1 MVTQVTRAPSPS
13 TRRVRRCS
21 PTVWRALGSLASVG
35 TLAACSSQTSAAERS
50 TPTTSAPVQL
60 VDVVASWTGSYTVT
74 GTKTEPTYIE
84 HVTITRNNDVFTV
97 AGGAM
102 VNMDPS
108 VESVRLGTDGSIEHV
123 VCPAAMDC
131 TTPRPLTGF
140 LATASVLSAA
150 RSGRLTG
157 TVIPQSFGNRT
168 VVCVPAEQIGVVDP
182 VLDPCLDLETGA
194 VLAQRHRR
202 SGTYD
207 GPTFDPW
214 SVTVTA
220 TAATT

>member
-1 MVTQVTRAPSPS
+1 MMHSIAVGAGV
-13 TRRVRRCS
+13 V
-21 PTVWRALGSLASVG
+21 LLASTV
-35 TLAACSSQTSAAERS
+35 AACDNESTAPRAVDLADVAAG
-50 TPTTSAPVQL
+50 
-60 VDVVASWTGSYTVT
+60 WTEAFTVT

-84 HVTITRNNDVFTV
+84 HVTITRDNNVFTV

-102 VNMDPS
+102 VHMEPS
-108 VESVRLGTDGSIEHV
+108 IESVRLDDDGTIEHV

-131 TTPRPLTGF
+131 TTSRPLTGF

-168 VVCVPAEQIGVVDP
+168 VVCVPAEQIGVAEP
-182 VLDPCLDLETGA
+182 VLDPCLDIETGA

-202 SGTYD
+202 SGMYD

-214 SVTVTA
+214 SVTVSA
-220 TAATT
+220 SSAIN

>member
-1 MVTQVTRAPSPS
+1 MIAVLGT
-13 TRRVRRCS
+13 CG
-21 PTVWRALGSLASVG
+21 ALVACGGSLEIMDQQADP
-35 TLAACSSQTSAAERS
+35 AD
-50 TPTTSAPVQL
+50 APVRL
-60 VDVVASWTGSYTVT
+60 ADVAASWPDSYTVT

-84 HVTITRNNDVFTV
+84 HVTIMRNDDVFTV

-102 VNMDPS
+102 VNMEPS
-108 VESVRLGTDGSIEHV
+108 IESVRLGTDGTIEHV
-123 VCPAAMDC
+123 VCPTAMDC
-131 TTPRPLTGF
+131 SVSRPLSGF

-150 RSGRLTG
+150 RSGRLTAS
-157 TVIPQSFGNRT
+157 VVPQPFGDRT
-168 VVCVPAEQIGVVDP
+168 VVCIPAEQIGIDTP
-182 VLDPCLDLETGA
+182 VLDPCLDTETGA

-220 TAATT
+220 MSDTN

>member
-1 MVTQVTRAPSPS
+1 MN
-13 TRRVRRCS
+13 RR
-21 PTVWRALGSLASVG
+21 WRPDTLRFARLTLVASGV
-35 TLAACSSQTSAAERS
+35 LAACSSPSGIGDA
-50 TPTTSAPVQL
+50 TPRPDSSPVRIA
-60 VDVVASWTGSYTVT
+60 DVAASWPTSYTVT

-84 HVTITRNNDVFTV
+84 HVTIMRNDDVFTV

-102 VNMDPS
+102 VNMEPS
-108 VESVRLGTDGSIEHV
+108 IESVRLGTDGTIEHV
-123 VCPAAMDC
+123 VCPTAMDC
-131 TTPRPLTGF
+131 SVSRPLSGF

-150 RSGRLTG
+150 RSGRLTAS
-157 TVIPQSFGNRT
+157 VVPQPFGDRT
-168 VVCVPAEQIGVVDP
+168 VVCIPAEQIGIDTP
-182 VLDPCLDLETGA
+182 VLDPCLDTETGA

-220 TAATT
+220 TPGTN

>member
-1 MVTQVTRAPSPS
+1 MIHAMTLCAG
-13 TRRVRRCS
+13 
-21 PTVWRALGSLASVG
+21 TVL
-35 TLAACSSQTSAAERS
+35 LAATVAACDGDTA
-50 TPTTSAPVQL
+50 TPRA
-60 VDVVASWTGSYTVT
+60 VDLADVAAGWTEPFTVT

-84 HVTITRNNDVFTV
+84 HVTITRDANVFTV

-102 VNMDPS
+102 ADMEPS
-108 VESVRLGTDGSIEHV
+108 IESVRLDDDGTIEHV

-131 TTPRPLTGF
+131 TSPRPLTGF

-157 TVIPQSFGNRT
+157 TVIPQSFGDRT
-168 VVCVPAEQIGVVDP
+168 VVCVPAEQIGVVEP
-182 VLDPCLDLETGA
+182 VLDPCLDIETGA

-214 SVTVTA
+214 SITVAASSA
-220 TAATT
+220 TN